1 MEAIIAI
8 DENQRIV
15 IFNPMAERLFCCPAS
30 EALGTPLE
38 RFVPERF
45 RSAHAAHVRQFSV
58 TGVSGRNGR
67 VGSADGRQATH
78 IARELHDDLGQQLTA
93 LKMDI
98 LWRATRTLHI
108 SSWSCV
114 RKQTLRCAHH

>member
-67 VGSADGRQATH
+67 VGRVGRVGSADGRQASTVRP
-78 IARELHDDLGQQLTA
+78 AC
-93 LKMDI
+93 K
-98 LWRATRTLHI
+98 WR
-108 SSWSCV
+108 
-114 RKQTLRCAHH
+114 